1 MTTVIT
7 TNLNLE
13 DEAKVIKSLESKIA
27 ELKELKDERVAL
39 VKEFM
44 NKANVL
50 ELQAGAYTFKLTEIT
65 RNNVDT
71 KTLKTKYAE
80 LYKALLKVSFA
91 PEVRVLSFPVSL
103 LNKKSFNLPNLS
115 LKKSLTLLIIGSN
128 ICFNF
133 SESCSKKSSNFTFII

>member
-1 MTTVIT
+1 MVTQVIT
-7 TNLNLE
+7 TNTDLE

-27 ELKELKDERVAL
+27 ELKELKDERIAL

-71 KTLKTKYAE
+71 KTLKTKYVE
-80 LYKALLKVSFA
+80 LYKALLKVSSYMKF
-91 PEVRVLSFPVSL
+91 EIV
-103 LNKKSFNLPNLS
+103 
-115 LKKSLTLLIIGSN
+115 
-128 ICFNF
+128 
-133 SESCSKKSSNFTFII
+133 